1 VPRWRHARLVTRS
14 RASRPTDLLALLTSL
29 KPAVMLDYWFER
41 CAAGEALSA
50 VGQMILELRAAYAA
64 GCPEIAE
71 LRCVQLGDCVFL
83 LRPSL
88 LRARRDAPPPLFL
101 RLDGQ
106 DARVSPHPAPATPLH
121 ALTRPMPQRVGPRL
135 ADEADTLASHAA
147 WGACTLSGLERAAC
161 ASG

>member
-1 VPRWRHARLVTRS
+1 VPRWRHAS
-14 RASRPTDLLALLTSL
+14 RRAHAPPDPTDLLALLTSL
-29 KPAVMLDYWFER
+29 KTAVMLDYWFER
-41 CAAGEALSA
+41 CAAPGEALAA

-88 LRARRDAPPPLFL
+88 LRARREGPPPLLL

-106 DARVSPHPAPATPLH
+106 DARVSPHTGSRDASA
-121 ALTRPMPQRVGPRL
+121 R
-135 ADEADTLASHAA
+135 ADEPDAAASWPPPRRRGRHKRIASRL
-147 WGACTLSGLERAAC
+147 GYVQPRRLERATC